1 VKVEVSAEEYETS
14 QKPQESERQY
24 KDMLAAKQ
32 DQFVLA
38 A

>member
-1 VKVEVSAEEYETS
+1 MQAEES
-14 QKPQESERQY
+14 QQPQESERQY

-32 DQFVLA
+32 DQFALA